1 MINDIL
7 NSNLSDSVKIELI
20 KMLQKGGNVR
30 PKTLTDEEGNR
41 IPAPDPNKLTPAQ
54 KRGAEPVSING
65 KEYYLA
71 GDGVTAGSKEYADK
85 RNAVYGGFRRP
96 LKPTDTITVGD
107 KEFDVEVAE
116 TPEAMKRGL
125 SDRAKLREGTGM
137 IFVYERPTSGYF
149 TMAQTDQDLDIIFID
164 ENNEVISVQRGKAFS
179 RKKYQCDGFQYVLET
194 APKSGVQ
201 PGDEMD
207 EDDANQDYDLVSPKM
222 FVLNSKGDVQMTL
235 QGGERIF
242 SRIFSR
248 KLVKAALEAYRQE
261 TDESYQKVAKMVFKE
276 IQAQDNREPEYVEN
290 PE

>member
-20 KMLQKGGNVR
+20 KILQKGGNVR

-41 IPAPDPNKLTPAQ
+41 IPAPDPNNLTPAQ

-65 KEYYLA
+65 KEYYLS
-71 GDGVTAGSKEYADK
+71 GDKVTAGSKEYVDK

-137 IFVYERPTSGYF
+137 IFVYDQPTSGYF

-194 APKSGVQ
+194 TPKSGVQ